1 MAAVGEGADG
11 KSVNGALLGGELFG
25 FATRNGF
32 GALLEFITSL
42 LTIPRVVE
50 DGGVEHVLPI
60 GFSDFLL
67 IVLELFFILAIGI
80 EAKGAACA
88 RNCFTNFIHPGGGRS
103 CMEMKFALGYYTFL

>member
-32 GALLEFITSL
+32 GALLEFVASL

-80 EAKGAACA
+80 EAKGDVDAKGGA
-88 RNCFTNFIHPGGGRS
+88 RFIVFFLLFTQKRADSPVDFGGDV
-103 CMEMKFALGYYTFL
+103 